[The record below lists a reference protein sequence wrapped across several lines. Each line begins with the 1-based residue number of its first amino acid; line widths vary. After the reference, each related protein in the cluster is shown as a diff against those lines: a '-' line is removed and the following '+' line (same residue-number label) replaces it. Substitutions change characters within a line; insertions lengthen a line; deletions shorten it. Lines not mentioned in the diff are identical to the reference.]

1 MQRWRSS
8 IAVIRNDDVILRL
21 IDQPADGF
29 SDLWLHRKSGS
40 SIIHDVVYVPDEDY
54 FFKERIDLL
63 VGGLRHRFCSNLL
76 VNGFVV
82 AEKEDRFAFDV
93 LQISYWKHF
102 LEYVKG
108 CLVLKDWYS
117 ILRRLL

>member
-54 FFKERIDLL
+54 FFKDRFDLL
-63 VGGLRHRFCSNLL
+63 VGGLRHHFCSNSL
-76 VNGFVV
+76 VNGFMV
-82 AEKEDRFAFDV
+82 AKKEDWVAFDV
-93 LQISYWKHF
+93 LQIGHWKHF

-108 CLVLKDWYS
+108 CLVLKDGYC
-117 ILRRLL
+117 ILWRLL